1 MTDNIWEEVA
11 LWQQHD
17 EDRNLEII
25 FEHEL
30 QTVKPEDLGAWFRS
44 ELQRRKIND

>member
-11 LWQQHD
+11 YWQSLV

-25 FEHEL
+25 NQHEME
-30 QTVKPEDLGAWFRS
+30 TSTEVDASRTFTNEMK
-44 ELQRRKIND
+44 RRNLK